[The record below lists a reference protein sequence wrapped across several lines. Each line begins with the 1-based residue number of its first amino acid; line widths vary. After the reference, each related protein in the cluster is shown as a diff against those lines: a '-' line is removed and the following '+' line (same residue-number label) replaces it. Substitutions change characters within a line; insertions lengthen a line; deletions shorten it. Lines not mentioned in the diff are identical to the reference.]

1 MSRVTFFDPY
11 PYAFGGE
18 QLVTI
23 LLAQELAK
31 RGLEVEVV
39 AVDKGEFTA
48 RMSAS
53 GVKWSVATLPASLM
67 LYGHS
72 MRARDVALS
81 VVNLPRTWF
90 RLARHFRQ
98 TSDLVHINNLRGVL
112 LAGPAARLAGKPAIW
127 HVHHP
132 DQNWILNRIA
142 RGLVREVVAP
152 TRGIVALLPGVSGK
166 SVRVVPNAVPPALMD
181 DPARADGSEPLVVT
195 AARLMP
201 YKGIDTLVEAMAI
214 VHRSLPEAR
223 CVVVGGSQEGYEDY
237 ARTVERRI
245 AELGLKDVME
255 LTGFVADPHAYWQHA
270 RVYCQPSH
278 LDTLPVAILEAM
290 AMALPVVASDI
301 GGLRDLVEDG
311 VTGLVVPSRDAEA
324 LAAALLRLLSN
335 PDQAKQMGTA
345 GRERTERDF
354 TLDRMSDRVLGV
366 YEGLRKG

>member
-1 MSRVTFFDPY
+1 MCRVSFFDPY

-23 LLAQELAK
+23 LLAQELVK
-31 RGLEVEVV
+31 RGLEVEVI
-39 AVDKGEFTA
+39 AVDEGEFTA
-48 RMSAS
+48 RMTAS
-53 GVKWSVATLPASLM
+53 GVKWSVARLPASLM
-67 LYGHS
+67 LFGHS
-72 MRARDVALS
+72 MRARDVLLS
-81 VVNLPRTWF
+81 VVDLPRTWL
-90 RLARHFRQ
+90 RLARVFRR

-152 TRGIVALLPGVSGK
+152 TKGIVALLPGVPGR

-181 DPARADGSEPLVVT
+181 DPARADGTQPLVVT

-214 VHRSLPEAR
+214 VHRSVPEAR
-223 CVVVGGSQEGYEDY
+223 SVVVGGPQEGYEKY
-237 ARTVERRI
+237 ARAVERRI
-245 AELGLKDVME
+245 AELGLTDVMQ
-255 LTGFVADPHAYWQHA
+255 LVGFVNDPHAYWRHA

-278 LDTLPVAILEAM
+278 LDTLPMAILEAM
-290 AMALPVVASDI
+290 ALALPVVASDT
-301 GGLRDLVEDG
+301 GGLRDLVAEG

-324 LAAALLRLLSN
+324 LAAALVRLLSN
-335 PDQAKQMGTA
+335 PDEARQMGSA
-345 GRERTERDF
+345 GRARTERDF
-354 TLDRMSDRVLGV
+354 TLAKMSDRVLGV
-366 YEGLRKG
+366 YQGLTKG